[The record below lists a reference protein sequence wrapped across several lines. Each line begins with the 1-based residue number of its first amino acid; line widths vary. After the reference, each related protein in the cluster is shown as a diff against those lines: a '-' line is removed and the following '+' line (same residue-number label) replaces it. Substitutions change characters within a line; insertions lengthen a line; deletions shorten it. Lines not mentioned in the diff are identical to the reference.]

1 MCLNVGAT
9 LYCFIFLKFSSYHNA
24 QFFTLAVNVDDA
36 VDDIV
41 RQFKG
46 VSDDLK
52 RKVGTASSSPTAEGS
67 SKSFTWN
74 MDEMDRSNPSK
85 NAAESAL
92 SSDTEEGE
100 KEGNYSHE
108 SIARE
113 VAEDSLCLNDNELSS
128 KDYSQGVLNHGNGS
142 SNLDLDRKHDVVIEA
157 KVGKDVPATNGS
169 LTHDNPDDPIG
180 VPPEVCA
187 TFKAL

>member
-1 MCLNVGAT
+1 VYSNVGAI
-9 LYCFIFLKFSSYHNA
+9 LYCFLFVKFSSYHNA

-52 RKVGTASSSPTAEGS
+52 RKVVTASSSPTTEGS

-74 MDEMDRSNPSK
+74 MDEMDRSSLRK
-85 NAAESAL
+85 NAGESAL
-92 SSDTEEGE
+92 SSDNEEGE
-100 KEGNYSHE
+100 KEGNYGHE
-108 SIARE
+108 SITRE

-128 KDYSQGVLNHGNGS
+128 KDYSQGVLNHGHES
-142 SNLDLDRKHDVVIEA
+142 SNLDLGRKHDVVIEA
-157 KVGKDVPATNGS
+157 KVGKDVPPTNGTLS
-169 LTHDNPDDPIG
+169 NDNPDDPIG
-180 VPPEVCA
+180 VPPEVCVVIWV
-187 TFKAL
+187 